1 MQFLRLSCRFT
12 AQRLGNVQVHRLI
25 HKRRNLLVRLS
36 HGKWSEEKTRLSN
49 WWSAFRKLLH
59 SFLLLQWINS
69 VFEFAYFSTTADFSF
84 AQVEKTSTAKSLHRT
99 PDPSTFPSAPGAPEI
114 INVTENSVTISWP
127 TSHDGTS
134 SGGSPS
140 GSLIG

>member
-1 MQFLRLSCRFT
+1 MHLNAPTTDVAFLFALF
-12 AQRLGNVQVHRLI
+12 
-25 HKRRNLLVRLS
+25 
-36 HGKWSEEKTRLSN
+36 
-49 WWSAFRKLLH
+49 
-59 SFLLLQWINS
+59 FLALR
-69 VFEFAYFSTTADFSF
+69 V